1 MKRLSL
7 SARRVKPNGFTLI
20 ELLVVIAIIAILA
33 AILLPALNSARER
46 GRATGCASNLKQ
58 LGYGAAM
65 YEDNFDGYMVPHLLY
80 DESQEDGYVTFAY
93 YTNKMYLNSPLS
105 YICPS
110 KERNVLGKTMGAT
123 FSTGYGGSYF
133 TITGSYWVSKT
144 GGAPE
149 FSNWQYVP
157 PKTTELGTHS
167 TTVHCA
173 DTYNYSDPT
182 IGGAAME
189 SRKKDNGIAI
199 YGQHQNSCNIVWCD
213 GSVRS
218 VKFADPLNGYVEL
231 GECAGRSSFGNGNHF
246 DRTKTRKGNY

>member
-1 MKRLSL
+1 MKNLSL
-7 SARRVKPNGFTLI
+7 SCRKVKANAFTLI

-46 GRATGCASNLKQ
+46 GKSASCASNLKQ
-58 LGYGAAM
+58 IGTAAAM
-65 YEDNFDGYMVPHLLY
+65 YVDNFDGYMVPHLMY
-80 DESQEDGYVTFAY
+80 NPDDATKSFSYAY

-110 KERNVLGKTMGAT
+110 KERNVLGKTMPVN

-133 TITGSYWVSKT
+133 TITGSYWTTKT
-144 GGAPE
+144 ADSPA
-149 FSNWQYVP
+149 FSNYQYIP

-167 TTVHCA
+167 NTIHFA
-173 DTYNYSDPT
+173 DSYNGTDPT

-189 SRKKDNGIAI
+189 CRKKSGIII
-199 YGQHQNSCNIVWCD
+199 YGQHMNSCNIVWCD

-218 VKFADPLNGYVEL
+218 VKFADPLDGYVEL
-231 GECAGRSSFGNGNHF
+231 GNCNGRSDIGNGNYW
-246 DRTKTRKGNY
+246 DRSSVRSGNI